1 MDANRDNESTSEAG
15 GARTSQVPALAVE
28 FVKSERL
35 EVKVLFTTHDGTIA
49 ALKLASTLS
58 AQLGRHAVVLL
69 LYPVPYTLPLSWPA
83 VSKEFLEQRIRA
95 LERETPSEITV
106 RIYICRSPRRSLSR
120 ILPPRSLIVV
130 GGRKRWWGSYEQ
142 RVARRLTRDGHEVI
156 FVNLG

>member
-1 MDANRDNESTSEAG
+1 MDGNRDKENTLRGG
-15 GARTSQVPALAVE
+15 GAGTAQARNAAVE
-28 FVKSERL
+28 SARSERL
-35 EVKVLFTTHDGTIA
+35 EVKVLFTTHAGTIA
-49 ALKLASTLS
+49 ALKLANILS
-58 AQLGRHAVVLL
+58 AQLGRYAVVLL

-106 RIYICRSPRRSLSR
+106 RIYICRSSRRSLSR

-142 RVARRLTRDGHEVI
+142 RIARRLTRDGHEVI
-156 FVNLG
+156 FANLG